1 MEDSIKNVIELNSDY
16 EKLSKFE
23 HVLESRLASYNVTAS
38 FQLVMKKDHSINSS
52 EHHQLQPLSRKT
64 SALSHPT
71 PPVAAIGRVACTGS
85 LNMAAAAADQPKAAV
100 FHSLYYVMSKCGEK
114 IEKERKRRKKNSI
127 SFHDYIITSRKYA
140 RCLS

>member
-1 MEDSIKNVIELNSDY
+1 MEDSVKNVIELNSDY

-71 PPVAAIGRVACTGS
+71 PPGASSTTSSTACTGS
-85 LNMAAAAADQPKAAV
+85 LNMATDQPKAAV
-100 FHSLYYVMSKCGEK
+100 FHSLYYVMSKCGKK
-114 IEKERKRRKKNSI
+114 IEKKGKEKKEESI
-127 SFHDYIITSRKYA
+127 SFD
-140 RCLS
+140 